1 MTRALPYYYY
11 RSPGQRQISIRGGA
25 QSQSALLAGD
35 EAAVLVIDFTDDAFA
50 GSGHYGSAYIRDD
63 SGAQILAGD
72 ESDVL
77 ALDFTDNQF
86 VADTSQYGSAYIRT
100 S

>member
-50 GSGHYGSAYIRDD
+50 GSGHYGSAYIRNDSKAEIA
-63 SGAQILAGD
+63 SGAEA
-72 ESDVL
+72 SVL
-77 ALDFTDNQF
+77 VVDFTDGTF
-86 VADTSQYGSAYIRT
+86 AVDTSQYGSAYWRY
-100 S
+100 